1 MFVYN
6 KLCEI
11 IRHEYRVR
19 GYQEVLSPNI
29 FNLKLWKTS
38 GHYSKYKEN
47 FFITKCEHQGFGL
60 KPMNCPG
67 HCLMFA
73 ESLRSFRELPIRFAD
88 FGVLHR
94 NEIQGALSGLTRVR
108 RFQQDDAHHFCMMDQ
123 VQDEINIV
131 LDFLS
136 YIYGLFEFEWEL
148 ELSTRPEARLGSDEV
163 WDKAEAALESALN
176 KFGKPWKLNPGDG
189 AFYGPKIDIKVYDAL
204 KRAH

>member
-6 KLCEI
+6 KLVEI
-11 IRHEYRVR
+11 IKTEYRVR

-47 FFITKCEHQGFGL
+47 LFITKCEHQGFGL

-94 NEIQGALSGLTRVR
+94 NEI
-108 RFQQDDAHHFCMMDQ
+108 
-123 VQDEINIV
+123 
-131 LDFLS
+131 
-136 YIYGLFEFEWEL
+136 
-148 ELSTRPEARLGSDEV
+148 
-163 WDKAEAALESALN
+163 
-176 KFGKPWKLNPGDG
+176 
-189 AFYGPKIDIKVYDAL
+189 
-204 KRAH
+204 